1 MMNMKKIRQMLAL
14 VLVFAALICAVP
26 NGAQAATYQ
35 KVYAKVD
42 GANLYRTASTE
53 SAVLRDVPLNAAVT
67 LGIAKSSWCYVKYDG
82 VAGYM
87 RTADLTEKKVET
99 DGSLG
104 ETQPAPE
111 TPSAPEQGGSSSEAP
126 SSSAIAA
133 VITKKTKLYENA
145 RTSAS
150 SYCTLYSGAKVT
162 CMKVSGSWAR
172 VSYNGQVGYVPKNC
186 LAKDTSPAPSEP
198 TPPSTQPEQP
208 VQPEQ
213 PGQDTGSSSSEA
225 VKVRTVS
232 AAKFYK
238 RPDTAS
244 GSLATV
250 PKGKEFTCLKT
261 SGAWAYVKIGS
272 RTGYMLKSAITIA
285 DDTNAGVGGEAP
297 AEPAPPAE
305 QPSSSSGIICYI
317 KQDTTLYKS
326 ASTSAESA
334 ASLEKGDKVLV
345 TQVKSGWAKLF
356 TQESV
361 LGYLPSTLLS
371 KTAVAASPKVI
382 LADWFKSDIQSVFP
396 RGSVVKV
403 IDVATGKAFSAR
415 RTGGLYHADAEPAS
429 ESDTEKMLAVYGGQ
443 WSWDRRAIWVVID
456 GTYYAA
462 SMNGMGHG
470 EDPDSN
476 ANNEFDGVFCIHFLN
491 SRTHG
496 TDNICPLHQAAIKQA
511 YNAKP

>member
-1 MMNMKKIRQMLAL
+1 MLAGMVIGIGL
-14 VLVFAALICAVP
+14 PLLAYEKNAEGLEVLVGSKVMLAAGVFSVLGIICYILCYKLIVE
-26 NGAQAATYQ
+26 
-35 KVYAKVD
+35 
-42 GANLYRTASTE
+42 R
-53 SAVLRDVPLNAAVT
+53 VT
-67 LGIAKSSWCYVKYDG
+67 LSS
-82 VAGYM
+82 
-87 RTADLTEKKVET
+87 
-99 DGSLG
+99 G
-104 ETQPAPE
+104 ETQEGEKPA
-111 TPSAPEQGGSSSEAP
+111 
-126 SSSAIAA
+126 
-133 VITKKTKLYENA
+133 
-145 RTSAS
+145 
-150 SYCTLYSGAKVT
+150 
-162 CMKVSGSWAR
+162 
-172 VSYNGQVGYVPKNC
+172 
-186 LAKDTSPAPSEP
+186 
-198 TPPSTQPEQP
+198 TQ
-208 VQPEQ
+208 
-213 PGQDTGSSSSEA
+213 
-225 VKVRTVS
+225 
-232 AAKFYK
+232 
-238 RPDTAS
+238 
-244 GSLATV
+244 SL
-250 PKGKEFTCLKT
+250 G
-261 SGAWAYVKIGS
+261 
-272 RTGYMLKSAITIA
+272 RMLKSAITIA